1 MRFLSCCVGL
11 KSKYILVGYPSGCVC
26 TVEHLGLSCHVHK
39 HHGWEG
45 LTVASPPGSLH
56 NALWSQ
62 NPLSPVS
69 LVYDAV
75 NNREWLSTSWWQ
87 PRVIECRQMDEIFL
101 KKNISIEGYIRAL
114 WATTWQKMY
123 SCTIYSRVALGHR
136 SRLPKDRGKHQGTV
150 CMIKVYWNLSTGS

>member
-87 PRVIECRQMDEIFL
+87 PRVIECRQMDEIL
-101 KKNISIEGYIRAL
+101 KKKYKYRGLHKSTMNYYMTENVQLHYLQSGCSRA
-114 WATTWQKMY
+114 QE
-123 SCTIYSRVALGHR
+123 
-136 SRLPKDRGKHQGTV
+136 
-150 CMIKVYWNLSTGS
+150 